1 MIVDLFKAFLSL
13 IKLNLIILF
22 NKILYP
28 KKKIIF
34 FYQPK
39 KNFNIKSAN
48 FIEDLFNDLGKNFL
62 FFIGFSSSKVEGYNY
77 YNIKQSF
84 LKWIINVDLF

>member
-1 MIVDLFKAFLSL
+1 MIIDLFKAFLSL

-34 FYQPK
+34 VNQSHICQLFK
-39 KNFNIKSAN
+39 SLIKFPGEVSEM
-48 FIEDLFNDLGKNFL
+48 IFL
-62 FFIGFSSSKVEGYNY
+62 LNKSNY
-77 YNIKQSF
+77 I
-84 LKWIINVDLF
+84 